1 MNKANENLMY
11 RVCVIRQ
18 DKSEPI
24 YVLDTDLLEQAVKCY
39 RELDKEWVTSV
50 EEKRP
55 FRLGVPYMTSFSPAL
70 CVEIMIDKMS
80 FDEYQQINNPYNQQ
94 MQDQGF
100 TGFMQNNF
108 KQG

>member
-55 FRLGVPYMTSFSPAL
+55 FRLITPYITSFVTSL
-70 CVEIMIDKMS
+70 CKEIKIEKMTLE
-80 FDEYQQINNPYNQQ
+80 EYQQSTNPYNQQ

-108 KQG
+108 KG